1 MHDTPNVRLSLPSR
15 PENVLLVRQALSGL
29 AARVGLDAIE
39 TNDLNTAVTE
49 ACNNVV
55 MHAYDGAEGP
65 LEVEARVLAG
75 AIGVSVRD
83 RGVGIDVGANSPG
96 QSRAADEHDEWSVGG
111 MGLAVIEALARG
123 VELTGPADG
132 GTIVHMEFPLPAGV
146 SLEPIDETGG
156 TALEPLD
163 KTGGGASLPRLPAGA
178 VELSIAPSAL
188 ARAVLPRVL
197 SALAARAHFTTDRI
211 ADVHLVAD
219 ALAANAGKSLDGAS
233 IAVAITVAPRSLEL
247 RIGPL
252 HAGHGESLVEAA
264 ADGLAPV
271 VERLTEAKRVAP
283 SPGAGETLELRL
295 VDRR

>member
-1 MHDTPNVRLSLPSR
+1 MHDTPNVHLSLPSR

-55 MHAYDGAEGP
+55 MHAYEGAEGP
-65 LEVEARVLAG
+65 LDVEVRLLEG

-83 RGVGIDVGANSPG
+83 CGVGIGADPRERTGSNAEDD
-96 QSRAADEHDEWSVGG
+96 QHELDG
-111 MGLAVIEALARG
+111 MGLAVIEALARR
-123 VELTGPADG
+123 VELAEPAGG
-132 GTIVHMEFPLPAGV
+132 GTDVRMEFPLPDGV
-146 SLEPIDETGG
+146 
-156 TALEPLD
+156 ALESID
-163 KTGGGASLPRLPAGA
+163 GTSTNTSLPEMAPAGA
-178 VELSIAPSAL
+178 VELRIAPSAL
-188 ARAVLPRVL
+188 AQAILPRVL

-211 ADVHLVAD
+211 ADVQLVAD
-219 ALAANAGKSLDGAS
+219 ALATNAGESLEGAS
-233 IAVAITVAPRSLEL
+233 MAVAVTVAPRSLEL

-252 HAGHGESLVEAA
+252 HAGRGESLVETA

-271 VERLTEAKRVAP
+271 VERLTDSTRVAP
-283 SPGAGETLELRL
+283 STGAGETLELRL